1 MGSCSVDRERLEMF
15 EVGPCKDAFEMGLLI
30 GQRFSKLIRSR
41 VARDLILQNHLR
53 PFALAHTPHSE
64 SLLKALFHSNK
75 SKFPRHWDE
84 LLGTAAGSGVPL
96 LDILL
101 INFRKEILAFIP
113 KEGAKS
119 ACVDTSDDCS
129 DVAVVGES
137 MAVVA
142 HNEDANVALV
152 GHTYLIKGILPDGH
166 FFVGYTYAGE
176 LPSCAFGFNSHGLAF
191 TLDSVPPAEDE
202 IVAGGIGRN
211 FISRDL
217 LEASSMDDALSVRIC
232 IPFLP
237 ISRIQSSEVSL
248 GHSYNL
254 IETKT
259 RRIFNVETASRK
271 RISVYEVGEVPFFH
285 ANMYLHLPINQA
297 SDTKQNPVLN
307 LFDPD
312 LCIPNHMGIIE
323 LLRKLHVKHE
333 KIHDET
339 CVSVTKTSFGFHSK
353 VHDENSISRQKRA
366 SVLTKKSKGDFLSLL
381 GDMDDK
387 NYPIYM
393 TGPLLHTLCTALID
407 LDEQTLSI
415 IEGNPKKGDVSYVF
429 SISPQKSP

>member
-1 MGSCSVDRERLEMF
+1 MGSCSVDGERLEML
-15 EVGPCKDAFEMGLLI
+15 EVGPCKDAYEMGVLI
-30 GQRFSKLIRSR
+30 GRRFSQLIRSR
-41 VARDLILQNHLR
+41 VRRDLLLQNELR
-53 PFALAHTPHSE
+53 PFSHTPQSQP
-64 SLLKALFHSNK
+64 LLQLLFYNNRI
-75 SKFPRHWDE
+75 KFPTYWDE

-101 INFRKEILAFIP
+101 INFRKEILPFIP

-119 ACVDTSDDCS
+119 AIADDCS
-129 DVAVVGES
+129 DVLVVGES
-137 MAVVA
+137 MAIAA

-152 GHTYLIKGILPDGH
+152 GHTYLIKGILPDGL

-176 LPSCAFGFNSHGLAF
+176 LPSCAFGFNSHGLGF
-191 TLDSVPPAEDE
+191 TLDSVPPVEDE

-217 LEASSMDDALSVRIC
+217 LEATSMDDAMNRIK
-232 IPFLP
+232 
-237 ISRIQSSEVSL
+237 SSEVSV

-254 IETKT
+254 FETSR

-271 RISVYEVGEVPFFH
+271 RVSVYEVGKTPFFH
-285 ANMYLHLPINQA
+285 ANMYLHLLINQV
-297 SDTKQNPVLN
+297 Q
-307 LFDPD
+307 
-312 LCIPNHMGIIE
+312 
-323 LLRKLHVKHE
+323 
-333 KIHDET
+333 
-339 CVSVTKTSFGFHSK
+339 
-353 VHDENSISRQKRA
+353 DENSISRQKRA
-366 SVLTKKSKGDFLSLL
+366 SVLTKESKGDFLSLL

-387 NYPIYM
+387 NHPIYM

-415 IEGNPKKGDVSYVF
+415 IKGNPQKGDVSHVF